1 MLMPALF
8 DGSFDRP
15 ESLVVNDQ
23 DAIFMSPPLVAR
35 KKLIWCFRE
44 MPPETKLDHRS
55 NSISNR
61 TGLAAD
67 R

>member
-35 KKLIWCFRE
+35 KKNLFGASVRCR
-44 MPPETKLDHRS
+44 PKPS
-55 NSISNR
+55 SIIAQ
-61 TGLAAD
+61 TA
-67 R
+67 